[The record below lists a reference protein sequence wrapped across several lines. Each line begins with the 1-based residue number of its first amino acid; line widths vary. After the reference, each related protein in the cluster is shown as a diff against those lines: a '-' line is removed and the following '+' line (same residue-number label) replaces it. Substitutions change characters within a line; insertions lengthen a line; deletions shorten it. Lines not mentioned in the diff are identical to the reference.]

1 MIGIWI
7 DTPALG
13 DTIAAIPTCKK
24 ISEAYGQSVHIIAN
38 HAYLFEGIEYVAS
51 TSKPDHTNF
60 NDFDKVHRLFG
71 PLVGKGYE
79 LQGGE
84 RVEWR
89 YSNMDIRQFH
99 AVSQGFTL
107 LESEMETPLHIERER
122 ELLLKDQILKDYVI
136 IHPTTTWATRTWDT
150 EKWQELCD
158 KLAFANIPVVAVGR
172 SGKEQ
177 GFYNVDKPVM
187 DINIRLGVNLLDDPD
202 NDVAELRWM
211 MNHRARCV
219 VTMDSGIL
227 HVAGTTDVNIIQ
239 LGSSIDY
246 KLRAPYRNDSQD
258 YKFQYIGG
266 SCNLACSSNMKYNVQ
281 IHGNINGVPPQVY
294 CLENKPTFEC
304 HPDVNKVFEGVKSL
318 YKHNEIRYDIDPK
331 RICVTTIYN
340 DNYQNMANITAFDNF
355 EKYCKIHGY
364 SLEVIKVEDDK
375 IERTPHWEKVKSVKS
390 LLQSGKYDWVFFI
403 DLDCLFMNTTIKLES
418 FISDE
423 HFMVITGHND
433 IPDTPILNQH
443 GTKSIMTAQFLIKNC
458 EESIKF
464 LDDVWAAKETQDKIK
479 VFDYEM
485 RQFRYSADKSE
496 FKQGIKIIDGK
507 NLNRFWYSN
516 SIFMI
521 HHFPKTNDDVWQ
533 YGDFIVHVPAGAAE
547 QRLAHLSDLNYFS
560 GGAMIGHRIEEDVVL
575 FEPLSDI
582 QNFKMVIIDA
592 EGSKTNYH
600 FDELK
605 VRTVGKLWMNADI
618 KKPIRVEGYNK
629 EQELISIQVL

>member
-1 MIGIWI
+1 MIGVWI

-24 ISEAYGQSVHIIAN
+24 ISEAYGEPVHVITN
-38 HAYLFEGIEYVAS
+38 HAYLFEGIEYVAHA
-51 TSKPDHTNF
+51 SKPDNTNLNHF
-60 NDFDKVHRLFG
+60 HKVHRLFG

-107 LESEMETPLHIERER
+107 LESEMETTLHIERAR
-122 ELLLKDQILKDYVI
+122 ELPVKDYVI
-136 IHPTTTWATRTWDT
+136 IHPTFTWATRTWDVA
-150 EKWQELCD
+150 KWQELVD
-158 KLAFANIPVVAVGR
+158 RLAEYGIPVVAVGR
-172 SGKEQ
+172 TGKEA
-177 GFYNVDKPVM
+177 GFYDVDKPVM
-187 DINIRLGVNLLDDPD
+187 DIDIKLGVNLLDDPG

-211 MNHRARCV
+211 MNHRAKTA

-246 KLRAPYRNDSQD
+246 KLRAPYRNGSQS
-258 YKFQYIGG
+258 YKFQYVGG
-266 SCNLACSSNMKYNVQ
+266 GCNLACSSNMKYNVQ
-281 IHGNINGVPPQVY
+281 IHGSIHGVPPQVY

-304 HPDVNKVFEGVKSL
+304 HPVVDQVFEAVTKL
-318 YKHNEIRYDIDPK
+318 YDKKLPDIDPK

-340 DNYQNMANITAFDNF
+340 ENYQNMANITAFDNF

-390 LLQSGKYDWVFFI
+390 LLQTGKYDWVFFI

-418 FISDE
+418 FILED
-423 HFMVITGHND
+423 HFMVITGHDD
-433 IPDTPILNQH
+433 IPDTPIINQH

-458 EESIKF
+458 KESIAF
-464 LDDVWAAKETQDKIK
+464 LDDVWAAEETKDKIN

-485 RQFRYSADKSE
+485 RQFRYSADKAR
-496 FKQGIKIIDGK
+496 FKQGIKIIDGPEF
-507 NLNRFWYSN
+507 NRFWYSN

-521 HHFPKTNDDVWQ
+521 HHFPETNANAWQ
-533 YGDFIVHVPAGAAE
+533 FGDFIVHVPAGAAE

-560 GGAMIGHRIEEDVVL
+560 GGAMIGHRIEGNTIM

-582 QNFKMVIIDA
+582 KDFTMVVID
-592 EGSKTNYH
+592 GNKDRTNYN
-600 FDELK
+600 FSELK
-605 VRTVGKLWMNADI
+605 VRTIGKLFIDETI

-629 EQELISIQVL
+629 QQKLISVQVL